1 MLADCDSRNTQQIA
15 NLAFRLALEK
25 VQFDNLALTDSQT
38 LRHKLANDWH
48 QLGDQLIPLH
58 TRLRFLLRLV
68 IQRRF
73 GGKAGQGFLV
83 EADLP
88 EYGIEDRPLPLERLA
103 LVIAPVQSGSS
114 FPPTWLNTK
123 KAAHKST

>member
-1 MLADCDSRNTQQIA
+1 MLADCDRRNTQQIA

-25 VQFDNLALTDSQT
+25 VQFDNLALTGSQN

-48 QLGDQLIPLH
+48 QLGDPLIPLPA
-58 TRLRFLLRLV
+58 RLRLLLRFV

-88 EYGIEDRPLPLERLA
+88 EYWIEDRFLPLERLA
-103 LVIAPVQSGSS
+103 LIIAPVQSGPS
-114 FPPTWLNTK
+114 FPPT
-123 KAAHKST
+123 